1 MCNGPE
7 KSPIKFPAVPPR
19 TQQLNSVNERIAK
32 LAHANPQS
40 NIYGVF
46 VLTGRLAR
54 MAVDTALELKKL
66 PGVNV
71 GEIEPVLNFWY
82 RLSDYARTA
91 ALNCAG
97 GNQTLAEALITYQ
110 FLQTAAAEDETT
122 RS

>member
-1 MCNGPE
+1 MREGSE
-7 KSPIKFPAVPPR
+7 KSPITQFR

-32 LAHANPQS
+32 LAHANPQA

-46 VLTGRLAR
+46 VLTGRLACL
-54 MAVDTALELKKL
+54 AVDTALEIQKL
-66 PGVNV
+66 PGVEV
-71 GEIEPVLNFWY
+71 AQIEPVLNFWY

-110 FLQTAAAEDETT
+110 FLQTAAEEETDA
-122 RS
+122 R